1 MIADNAPEKKQNE
14 DDVAEEQRSFK
25 DINIEVGNYPQYS
38 ELALKVLMKFD
49 LNDRDDKLHI
59 DRLNEFIKKDF
70 DEQMLRGA
78 V

>member
-1 MIADNAPEKKQNE
+1 MIADNAPEEKQNK
-14 DDVAEEQRSFK
+14 DDIAEEQRSFK

>member
-14 DDVAEEQRSFK
+14 HDVAEEQRSFK

-49 LNDRDDKLHI
+49 LNDRNDKLHI